1 MSNLPKI
8 IENKRVSLLDTFLN
22 VAKSHDNLSIATG
35 YWDIKGMK
43 LILGSIKDYKKI
55 RILIGREPLLNRDND
70 KNIESPE
77 IDYPDEDFFNDLQH
91 INPTKEMKEVVVS
104 IKKLIDTKQLE
115 VRVYRKSFLHAKCYI
130 FGSYESPQA
139 VGIIG
144 SSNFTQ
150 NGLTANAELNALES
164 DHRVVTFQPKSQNQE
179 VGHLSWF
186 DEMWNDKMTEPWE
199 GKFIELLRTSPNGD
213 LLHSPRDIYLRTL
226 YELYKDEINLDKE
239 EIVHPKAKT
248 LHEFQEKN
256 VKNILR
262 ILRNNGVAMLADS
275 VGLGKTVSTVGVIKQ
290 YKNQRVIVI
299 APKSLKG
306 MWEQELAQEGLHNV
320 HVVSLQNRQE
330 IIDKSEID
338 KHAPVNLFV
347 IDESHNLRS
356 SNGTRY
362 EQLSDWI
369 ADSHNEEAH
378 VLLVT
383 ATPINNSLTDLTN
396 QILLGA
402 RGDQD
407 IFTLAVKS
415 YDGQIVNRS
424 FYEAID
430 NIRKR
435 IKQNID
441 KGENNLDEIY
451 ADARV
456 TLEPIIRNFVVRNT
470 RESIGDITNENGEVF
485 VFPTVKIRNKKY
497 PPIKYGSETSDKYHK
512 ILKFSVD
519 ALAETMDVLLHPL
532 RQIES
537 FKDSDGKIDINEK
550 TLTYHIY
557 QLILS
562 LSLVPYRWNMY
573 DFRFYGKTK
582 DELKKIRLRAGEQQK
597 INMQLSL
604 YGIIRTLFL
613 KRLESSPKALEVSLE
628 RYHLRLQIFEQ
639 ALVNENIII
648 NLSDIDDIVD
658 EYEADDGNQVVFD
671 DSKLLELARRK
682 PQEVD
687 DNFKKE
693 ELLEDIQLEKELISE
708 IINLVRSLKDKDQK
722 IIDLKN
728 RLLGSHKEDP
738 NKKILI
744 FTFFADTVDYI
755 QHELESDPKMSKIVK
770 RIGFASGRDQ
780 RSAIYAAKRFAPIA
794 QESQEIAKEEGE
806 LTYLFATDVL
816 SEGQNLQDCGELINY
831 DLHWNPVRMVQRNGR
846 INRLGSL
853 FDEVVVENYIPG
865 DDLEEFLGLMQKINR
880 KIELI
885 KHAIGTDS
893 SIFGEK
899 IDPRSYTNL
908 YSEDT
913 EEATEEY
920 EVLESKL
927 DAFSEDKFLHDLK
940 TFYESATDEEIRHME
955 RVPFKSWGI
964 VPSGLEKPNDVIV
977 FSRIQSEDNT
987 NKEVFFGNDRS
998 ATSIDMLPTTIA
1010 LNMIRSDI
1018 KEKQKDTISINKNE
1032 QFKEVK
1038 EKGPQIARDT
1048 NIDRSLTPSKE
1059 RVLGE
1064 SSTHKWTAEDK
1075 DKLRATLSTRNVLL
1089 GRRVSRLVRSI
1100 TQALNNNEPTEEY
1113 YVALHKLLV
1122 EPTEQPRI
1130 TDVDELFGYTDQYEK

>member
-1 MSNLPKI
+1 MEDVIFK
-8 IENKRVSLLDTFLN
+8 
-22 VAKSHDNLSIATG
+22 
-35 YWDIKGMK
+35 
-43 LILGSIKDYKKI
+43 IKD
-55 RILIGREPLLNRDND
+55 
-70 KNIESPE
+70 
-77 IDYPDEDFFNDLQH
+77 
-91 INPTKEMKEVVVS
+91 
-104 IKKLIDTKQLE
+104 LIDEKRFE
-115 VRVYRKSFLHAKCYI
+115 VRVYRRSFLHAKCYI
-130 FGSYESPQA
+130 FGNYESSEA

-144 SSNFTQ
+144 SSNFTR
-150 NGLTANAELNALES
+150 NGLTTNAELNALES
-164 DHRVVTFQPKSQNQE
+164 DHRVITFQPRSPDQE
-179 VGHLSWF
+179 IGHLSWF
-186 DEMWNDKMTEPWE
+186 DEMWNDEKTESWE
-199 GKFIELLRTSPNGD
+199 GQFVELLRTSPNGD
-213 LLHSPRDIYLRTL
+213 LLHSPRNIYLRTL
-226 YELYKDEINLDKE
+226 YELYKEEINLDKE
-239 EIVHPKAKT
+239 EIIHPKSKT

-262 ILRNNGVAMLADS
+262 ILCNNGVAMLADS
-275 VGLGKTVSTVGVIKQ
+275 VGLGKTVSAVGVIKQ
-290 YKNQRVIVI
+290 YANQRVIVI

-320 HVVSLQNRQE
+320 HVASLQNRQE

-338 KHAPVNLFV
+338 KHAPVNLFI

-356 SNGTRY
+356 SSGTRY

-369 ADSHNEEAH
+369 ANPLNEEAH

-407 IFTLAVKS
+407 IFTVTVKS

-441 KGENNLDEIY
+441 KGEDVLEDIY

-470 RESIGDITNENGEVF
+470 RESIGDITNEKGEV
-485 VFPTVKIRNKKY
+485 VSFPEIKIENKKY
-497 PPIKYGSETSDKYHK
+497 PPVKNNLGVSEEYKK
-512 ILKFSVD
+512 ILKYPVD
-519 ALAETMDVLLHPL
+519 ILAETMDKLLHPL
-532 RQIES
+532 RQLETLN
-537 FKDSDGKIDINEK
+537 DSDGTLDSGEK
-550 TLTYHIY
+550 TLVYNIY

-562 LSLVPYRWNMY
+562 LSLVPYRWSMY
-573 DFRFYGKTK
+573 DFRLYGKTK
-582 DELKKIRLRAGEQQK
+582 EELKKIRFRSSEQQK
-597 INMQLSL
+597 INMQLGL

-628 RYHLRLQIFEQ
+628 RYLFRLQIFEQ

-648 NLSDIDDIVD
+648 NLSDIEDIVD
-658 EYEADDGNQVVFD
+658 EYEADDGNQVIFD
-671 DSKLLELARRK
+671 DSKLFELARRN

-687 DNFKKE
+687 DNFNKDV
-693 ELLEDIQLEKELISE
+693 LLEDIQLEKRLIAE
-708 IINLVRSLKDKDQK
+708 IISLVRSLKESDQK
-722 IIDLKN
+722 IVDLKN
-728 RLLGSHKEDP
+728 RLLKSYKNNP

-755 QHELESDPKMSKIVK
+755 QNELEIDPKMSKIFEK
-770 RIGFASGRDQ
+770 TGFVSGRDQ
-780 RSAIYAAKRFAPIA
+780 RSAIHSAKRFSPIA
-794 QESQEIAKEEGE
+794 QDSMDIINDDGE

-853 FDEVVVENYIPG
+853 FKEVLVENYIPS

-899 IDPRSYTNL
+899 TNPRSYTNL
-908 YSEDT
+908 YSEDNET
-913 EEATEEY
+913 ATKEY
-920 EVLESKL
+920 GVLESKL
-927 DAFSEDKFLHDLK
+927 DAFSEDKFLYDLK
-940 TFYESATDEEIRHME
+940 KFYETADNEEIRHME
-955 RVPFKSWGI
+955 RIPFKSWGI
-964 VPSGLEKPNDVIV
+964 IPGGLEKPNDVVV
-977 FSRIQSEDNT
+977 FSRIHSEDGSC
-987 NKEVFFGNDRS
+987 KEIFFGNDS
-998 ATSIDMLPTTIA
+998 DATGIDMIPTALA
-1010 LNMIRSDI
+1010 LNMIRSEIKDKQRDTI
-1018 KEKQKDTISINKNE
+1018 YIDKEK
-1032 QFKEVK
+1032 QFKEVG
-1038 EKGPQIARDT
+1038 ERGPQIAR
-1048 NIDRSLTPSKE
+1048 NITVDQSLTPSKE

-1075 DKLRATLSTRNVLL
+1075 DKLRATLSTRNILL
-1089 GRRVSRLVRSI
+1089 GRRISRLVRSI

-1113 YVALHKLLV
+1113 YAVLRKMLI
-1122 EPTEQPRI
+1122 EPTEQPKI
-1130 TDVDELFGYTDQYEK
+1130 TQIDELLGYTDQFKK

>member
-1 MSNLPKI
+1 MKLPRI
-8 IENKRVSLLDTFLN
+8 IDNNRKTLLDTFIQ
-22 VAKSHDNLSIATG
+22 VSKDHAELSIATG
-35 YWDIKGMK
+35 YWDIEGMK
-43 LILGSIKDYKKI
+43 LVLDSIKDYKKI
-55 RILIGREPLLNRDND
+55 RILIGREPLLKRDN
-70 KNIESPE
+70 KESIENPE
-77 IDYPDEDFFNDLQH
+77 PDYPDQDFFVDLQR
-91 INPTKEMKEVVVS
+91 IAPTQETKEVV
-104 IKKLIDTKQLE
+104 IKIKELIDSKQLE
-115 VRVYRKSFLHAKCYI
+115 VCVYRRSFLHAKCYI
-130 FGSYESPQA
+130 FGNYESSEA
-139 VGIIG
+139 AGIIG
-144 SSNFTQ
+144 SSNFTR
-150 NGLTANAELNALES
+150 NGLTTNIELNALES
-164 DHRVVTFQPKSQNQE
+164 DHRVVTFQPKTEDQE
-179 VGHLSWF
+179 VGHLFWF
-186 DEMWNDKMTEPWE
+186 DELWNDEKTEPWE
-199 GKFIELLRTSPNGD
+199 GKFIELLRTSPHGD
-213 LLHSPRDIYLRTL
+213 LLYSPRDIYLRTL
-226 YELYKDEINLDKE
+226 YELYKDEIDQDKE
-239 EIVHPKAKT
+239 EIIHPHAKT

-256 VKNILR
+256 VKNITR
-262 ILRNNGVAMLADS
+262 ILRKNGVAMLADS
-275 VGLGKTVSTVGVIKQ
+275 VGLGKTISTIGVIKQ

-320 HVVSLQNRQE
+320 HVISLQNRQE
-330 IIDKSEID
+330 IIDKHEID

-362 EQLSDWI
+362 ELLSDWI
-369 ADSHNEEAH
+369 ASSYNEDAH

-424 FYEAID
+424 FYEAVD

-441 KGENNLDEIY
+441 KGDEDLKEIY
-451 ADARV
+451 AEARV

-470 RESIGDITNENGEVF
+470 RESIGGITNEKGEV
-485 VFPTVKIRNKKY
+485 VGFPEVKIVNKKY
-497 PPIKYGSETSDKYHK
+497 PLVKVAAEVSEAHRRILNYPVDK
-512 ILKFSVD
+512 
-519 ALAETMDVLLHPL
+519 LAETMDVLLHPM
-532 RQIES
+532 RQIET
-537 FKDSDGKIDINEK
+537 FKDSDGSLVKEDR
-550 TLTYHIY
+550 TLTYQIY

-562 LSLVPYRWNMY
+562 LSLVPYRWSMY
-573 DFRFYGKTK
+573 DLRFYGKTK
-582 DELKKIRLRAGEQQK
+582 NELKKIRLHSNEQQK
-597 INMQLSL
+597 FNMQLGL

-613 KRLESSPKALEVSLE
+613 KRLESSPKALEISLE
-628 RYHLRLQIFEQ
+628 RYHKRLQIFEQ
-639 ALVNENIII
+639 ALVNENLII

-658 EYEADDGNQVVFD
+658 EYEADDGNQVTFNETE
-671 DSKLLELARRK
+671 LLALARKK

-687 DNFKKE
+687 DNFNKE
-693 ELLEDIQLEKELISE
+693 ALLKDIQFEKALITE
-708 IINLVRSLKDKDQK
+708 IINLTRVLKKSDQK
-722 IIDLKN
+722 ITDLKN
-728 RLLGSHKEDP
+728 RLLESY
-738 NKKILI
+738 KKNPEKKVLI
-744 FTFFADTVDYI
+744 FTFFSDTVDYI
-755 QHELESDPKMSKIVK
+755 QNELETDPKMVEIVK
-770 RIGFASGRDQ
+770 NTAFVSGRDQ
-780 RSAIYAAKRFAPIA
+780 KSALHAAKRFAPIA
-794 QESQEIAKEEGE
+794 QDAEELAEEEGE

-846 INRLGSL
+846 INRLGSS
-853 FDEVVVENYIPG
+853 FAEVLVENYIPG
-865 DDLEEFLGLMQKINR
+865 DDLEEFLGLVQKINR

-893 SIFGEK
+893 SIFGEE
-899 IDPRSYTNL
+899 IYPRSYTDL
-908 YSEDT
+908 YSDDSEK
-913 EEATEEY
+913 ATKKYGE
-920 EVLESKL
+920 LESKL

-940 TFYESATDEEIRHME
+940 QFYKNASEEEVRHME

-964 VPSGLEKPNDVIV
+964 VPSGLKKPNDVIV
-977 FSRIQSEDNT
+977 FSRIHSEDGT
-987 NKEVFFGNDRS
+987 NKEVFFGNDKS

-1018 KEKQKDTISINKNE
+1018 KDKQKDTISIDKE
-1032 QFKEVK
+1032 KHFKEVA
-1038 EKGPQIARDT
+1038 EKGPQIGRDT

-1064 SSTHKWTAEDK
+1064 SNTHNWTAEDK

-1122 EPTEQPRI
+1122 EPTEQPEVTEI
-1130 TDVDELFGYTDQYEK
+1130 NELFGYTDQFNK

>member
-1 MSNLPKI
+1 MTKLPTI
-8 IENKRVSLLDTFLN
+8 IENKRVTLLDTFLQ
-22 VAKSHDNLSIATG
+22 VADSHDHLSVATG
-35 YWDIKGMK
+35 YWDIEGMK
-43 LILGSIKDYKKI
+43 LILDSISDYKKI
-55 RILIGREPLLNRDND
+55 RILIGREPLLRRDN
-70 KNIESPE
+70 KNDVTNPE
-77 IDYPDEDFFNDLQH
+77 PDYPDEDFFDDLQK
-91 INPTKEMKEVVVS
+91 ISPSKEMGDVIIKIKE
-104 IKKLIDTKQLE
+104 LIDKKNLE
-115 VRVYRKSFLHAKCYI
+115 VRVYRRSFLHAKCYV
-130 FGSYESPQA
+130 FGNYESPEA

-144 SSNFTQ
+144 SSNFTR
-150 NGLTANAELNALES
+150 NGLTTNAELNALES
-164 DHRVVTFQPKSQNQE
+164 DHRVVTFQPKSSNQE

-186 DEMWNDKMTEPWE
+186 DEMWNDEKTEPWE

-226 YELYKDEINLDKE
+226 YELYKDEINLEKE
-239 EIVHPKAKT
+239 EIIHPKAKT

-338 KHAPVNLFV
+338 KHAPVNLFI

-369 ADSHNEEAH
+369 ANPLNEEAH

-441 KGENNLDEIY
+441 KGEDNLEEIY
-451 ADARV
+451 ADARI

-470 RESIGDITNENGEVF
+470 RESIGGITNEKGEV
-485 VFPTVKIRNKKY
+485 VSFPEVKIKNKKY
-497 PPIKYGSETSDKYHK
+497 PLVKNSLNVSKEYTQ
-512 ILKFSVD
+512 ILKYPVST
-519 ALAETMDVLLHPL
+519 LAETMDKLLHPI
-532 RQIES
+532 RQLET
-537 FKDSDGKIDINEK
+537 FKESDGKLDSSEK
-550 TLTYHIY
+550 TFTYHIY

-562 LSLVPYRWNMY
+562 LSLVPYRWSMY
-573 DFRFYGKTK
+573 DFRLYGKTK
-582 DELKKIRLRAGEQQK
+582 DEFKKIRFRSAEQQK

-628 RYHLRLQIFEQ
+628 RYLLRLQIFEQ
-639 ALVNENIII
+639 ALINENIII
-648 NLSDIDDIVD
+648 NLSDIEDIVD

-671 DSKLLELARRK
+671 DLKLLELARRR

-687 DNFKKE
+687 DNFNKE
-693 ELLEDIQLEKELISE
+693 ALLEDIQLEKNLLAE
-708 IINLVRSLKDKDQK
+708 IINLVRGLKENDQK
-722 IIDLKN
+722 IIDLKH
-728 RLLGSHKEDP
+728 RLLESYKNDP

-755 QHELESDPKMSKIVK
+755 QNELETDKKMAEVLKK
-770 RIGFASGRDQ
+770 TGFVSGRDQ
-780 RSAIYAAKRFAPIA
+780 RSAIHAAKRFAPTA
-794 QESQEIAKEEGE
+794 QDSADIVKEDGE

-846 INRLGSL
+846 INRLGSS
-853 FDEVVVENYIPG
+853 FKEVLVENYIPG

-893 SIFGEK
+893 SIFGEE

-908 YSEDT
+908 YSEDDKT
-913 EEATEEY
+913 ATEEY
-920 EVLESKL
+920 GILKSKL

-940 TFYESATDEEIRHME
+940 QFYENADSEEVRHME
-955 RVPFKSWGI
+955 RIPFGSWGI
-964 VPSGLEKPNDVIV
+964 IPDGLEKPNDVLI
-977 FSRIQSEDNT
+977 FSRIQSEDGSS
-987 NKEVFFGNDRS
+987 KEIFFGNDS
-998 ATSIDMLPTTIA
+998 NATGIDMLPITVA
-1010 LNMIRSDI
+1010 LNMIRSEIND
-1018 KEKQKDTISINKNE
+1018 KQKDTISIDKE
-1032 QFKEVK
+1032 KHFEEVK
-1038 EKGPQIARDT
+1038 IRGPQIARDT
-1048 NIDRSLTPSKE
+1048 VIDQSLTPSKE

-1064 SSTHKWTAEDK
+1064 SSTHNWTAQDK
-1075 DKLRATLSTRNVLL
+1075 DKLRATLSTRNILL
-1089 GRRVSRLVRSI
+1089 GRRVSRLVKSI
-1100 TQALNNNEPTEEY
+1100 TQALNNNEPTDEY
-1113 YVALHKLLV
+1113 YVSLQKLLI
-1122 EPTEQPRI
+1122 EPTEQPKI
-1130 TDVDELFGYTDQYEK
+1130 TQVNTLLGYTDQFGK